1 MQSFMKSIFSVFVF
15 VVIAGTF
22 SANAGILHVG
32 AGFKFPDLNSAF
44 RSVSIGDTIL
54 VHQGTYK
61 GAIYFENLKGSAE
74 KPISIFATGEVVF
87 QGGSTAWQLTDA
99 AFLNIRGFVF
109 TAQTANGV
117 NFDDGGTYESP
128 SHHIIF
134 EDCTFRDIQATGN
147 NDLLKLSGV
156 DYFEIRNCRF
166 INGSPGGS
174 GIDMVGC
181 HNGIITNCRF
191 ENQGSNS
198 IQAKGGTSDIRI
210 EANLF
215 KNGGQRAVNLGGSTG
230 LEFFRPL
237 DATYEAARLR
247 VYSNIFSGSQ
257 AAVVFVGCI
266 NTEVVNNTIYLPEK
280 WVLRILQETVDA
292 GRFIPCGNNVF
303 TNNIVYRDNNVSTDC
318 NIGANTNPQSFVFSN
333 NVWFNPQNSNW
344 PGPVLPVAETN
355 GLVGRNPL
363 FINASAGDFN
373 LQNNSPAIGRG
384 YETGQPEKDFNGSTF
399 RSPRSAGA
407 MENRVSTGI
416 NRSKQNQPSGLKVS
430 PNPGNGEF
438 TLSGVEFPV
447 LMEVVNYQGAVLCSE
462 IISSGLFRLEMP
474 SGIYFVKVKE
484 NTKPHKS
491 IKILLL

>member
-1 MQSFMKSIFSVFVF
+1 MKSIFSVFVF

-22 SANAGILHVG
+22 SANARILNVG
-32 AGFKFPDLNSAF
+32 AGFQYPDLNAAF
-44 RSVSIGDTIL
+44 RAVLMGDTIL

-61 GAIYFENLKGSAE
+61 GAIYFENLNGSAE

-109 TAQTANGV
+109 TTQTANGV

-181 HNGIITNCRF
+181 HNGIISNCRF
-191 ENQGSNS
+191 ENQGSDS

-257 AAVVFVGCI
+257 AAVAFVGCI
-266 NTEVVNNTIYLPEK
+266 NSEVVNNTIYLPEK
-280 WVLRILQETVDA
+280 WVIRILQETVDA

-303 TNNIVYRDNNVSTDC
+303 RNNIVYRDNNVSTDC
-318 NIGANTNPQSFVFSN
+318 NVGANTNPQSFVFSN

-344 PGPVLPVAETN
+344 PGPVLPVAEQN
-355 GLVGRNPL
+355 GLIGKNPL
-363 FINASAGDFN
+363 FVDGAAGNFN
-373 LQNNSPAIGRG
+373 LQNNSPALGQG
-384 YETGQPEKDFNGSTF
+384 FETIQPASDFNGSPF
-399 RSPRSAGA
+399 RSPRCAGA
-407 MENRVSTGI
+407 LENKVTTGKEKL
-416 NRSKQNQPSGLKVS
+416 KQNQPSGLKVF

-438 TLSGVEFPV
+438 TISGVSFPV
-447 LMEVVNYQGAVLCSE
+447 LMEVINYHGEVLCNE
-462 IISSGLFRLEMP
+462 TLTSGFFRLEIP
-474 SGIYFVKVKE
+474 SGIYLVKVKE
-484 NTKPHKS
+484 NSTKCKTV
-491 IKILLL
+491 KIMLL